1 MGEYRLSIYAKW
13 QLGLSIGFQYGKIEI
28 RLPFLDI
35 YVSIRSY
42 ARGFGFFTSWVI
54 TLDSLRGFSVK
65 QAEKLRIKTQ
75 AQQKYTN
82 N

>member
-13 QLGLSIGFQYGKIEI
+13 QLGLSIGFQYGKIAI

-42 ARGFGFFTSWVI
+42 ARGFGFFI
-54 TLDSLRGFSVK
+54 IILL
-65 QAEKLRIKTQ
+65 I
-75 AQQKYTN
+75 
-82 N
+82 